1 MIKFKALKITNSTL
15 CIVKLSLNRLS
26 IANSRTV
33 YSIVD
38 FLAEIGG
45 LYGLLIIG
53 AEKLI
58 KLLNTQK
65 LYVVSLIKHMQ
76 PIFP

>member
-1 MIKFKALKITNSTL
+1 MIKFKVLKITNSTL

-33 YSIVD
+33 YSVVD

-58 KLLNTQK
+58 KLLNKQK